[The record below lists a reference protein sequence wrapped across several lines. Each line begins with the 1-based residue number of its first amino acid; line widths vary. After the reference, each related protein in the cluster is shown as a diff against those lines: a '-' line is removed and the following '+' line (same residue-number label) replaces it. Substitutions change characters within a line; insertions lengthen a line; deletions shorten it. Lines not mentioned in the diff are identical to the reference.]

1 MCASEQAQQKVHLTD
16 RNRKQKES
24 QDIVCQVMQIEL
36 KIVIRS
42 NNTVIKLKL
51 S

>member
-1 MCASEQAQQKVHLTD
+1 MCAPKQAQQKVHLRD

-24 QDIVCQVMQIEL
+24 QDIVSRVMQIEL

-42 NNTVIKLKL
+42 DNTIVKLKL
-51 S
+51 F